1 MLIED
6 IIRDTMLQCLI
17 YIINVSS
24 RSLAAFLIAQIISIS
39 DRFQIA
45 FISTYVYPRFS
56 VENIQKWA
64 FSLDERFL
72 VFFSFNI
79 FLRFFGKFAI
89 LDGLT
94 AYSCPFIKSHKGL
107 GPLVTLSILF
117 QVKKHFR
124 PLKTTEKEITEG
136 PLEEASTELCYAGIC
151 IRIFSV
157 YDNLGH
163 LKF

>member
-1 MLIED
+1 MIYKVIFEVQMLIED
-6 IIRDTMLQCLI
+6 IIRDTMLYCLI

-72 VFFSFNI
+72 VFF
-79 FLRFFGKFAI
+79 
-89 LDGLT
+89 
-94 AYSCPFIKSHKGL
+94 
-107 GPLVTLSILF
+107 LV
-117 QVKKHFR
+117 
-124 PLKTTEKEITEG
+124 
-136 PLEEASTELCYAGIC
+136 
-151 IRIFSV
+151 
-157 YDNLGH
+157 
-163 LKF
+163 